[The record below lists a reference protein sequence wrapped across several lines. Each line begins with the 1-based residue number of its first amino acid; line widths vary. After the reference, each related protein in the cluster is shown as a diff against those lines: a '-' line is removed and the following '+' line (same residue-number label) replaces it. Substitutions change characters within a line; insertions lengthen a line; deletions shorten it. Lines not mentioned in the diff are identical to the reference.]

1 MSHEVF
7 ICYDERDRD
16 IADAIYNIFDK
27 NGISSWM
34 KAREMSGDDSVD
46 KITTAIEQSDSFLF
60 ILTKNSKNTNYVI
73 TETDIAFSREVPIL
87 IFNIDD
93 TRLRGNLE
101 FILQN
106 PTELN
111 AFPDCKTQLEAM
123 LRKISN
129 RRVLSPQIDSEYLG
143 VIEKRNP
150 RRVLN
155 IIRKYARIAVPVL
168 LVLLFIYFVI
178 VLPAGQKT
186 TDDGVFAMNITH
198 VDVSPSGGDFKY
210 VVHGES
216 YNLPS
221 DKEKYFM
228 NIKFFDERD
237 TLVYE
242 INSTADEFKSG
253 IICTGYLKSDNVTHI
268 GFRLA
273 DLDDNELC
281 RQDYVMDG

>member
-1 MSHEVF
+1 MGHEVF

-46 KITTAIEQSDSFLF
+46 KITTAIEQSDSFIF

-129 RRVLSPQIDSEYLG
+129 KRVLSPQIDSEYLG
-143 VIEKRNP
+143 VFEKRNP
-150 RRVLN
+150 RRMQN

-178 VLPAGQKT
+178 VLPTGQMT
-186 TDDGVFAMNITH
+186 SDDGVFAMNITH
-198 VDVSPSGGDFKY
+198 VDVTPSGSDFKY

-253 IICTGYLKSDNVTHI
+253 IICAGYLKSDNVTHI
-268 GFRLA
+268 GFSLA

-281 RQDYVMDG
+281 RQDYVMNG

>member
-1 MSHEVF
+1 MGHEVF
-7 ICYDERDRD
+7 ICYDERDKD
-16 IADAIYNIFDK
+16 IADAIYHIFDK
-27 NGISSWM
+27 NDISSWM
-34 KAREMSGDDSVD
+34 KSREMSLIDPID
-46 KITTAIEQSDSFLF
+46 KITTAIEESDSFLL
-60 ILTKNSKNTNYVI
+60 ILSKNSKDANYVI
-73 TETDIAFSREVPIL
+73 TETDIAFSREIPIV

-93 TRLRGNLE
+93 TKLRGNLE

-111 AFPDCKTQLEAM
+111 SFPNCEIQLED
-123 LRKISN
+123 LVRKISN
-129 RRVLSPQIDSEYLG
+129 MRISNPQVDSEYMG
-143 VIEKRNP
+143 VFEKRNP
-150 RRVLN
+150 RRMQN
-155 IIRKYARIAVPVL
+155 IIKKYTKIAIPVI

-186 TDDGVFAMNITH
+186 TDDGIFAMNITH
-198 VDVSPSGGDFKY
+198 VDVSGAGDNFKY

-216 YNLPS
+216 YNLPI

-228 NIKFFDERD
+228 NIKFFDKDD

-268 GFRLA
+268 GFRLT
-273 DLDDNELC
+273 DLSDNELC
-281 RQDYVMDG
+281 REDYVMN

>member
-1 MSHEVF
+1 MGHEVF
-7 ICYDERDRD
+7 ICYDERDKD

-34 KAREMSGDDSVD
+34 KSCEMSPDDPVD
-46 KITTAIEQSDSFLF
+46 KITTAIEESVSFLF
-60 ILTKNSKNTNYVI
+60 ILSKNSKDTNYVI
-73 TETDIAFSREVPIL
+73 TETDIAFSRDIPIV

-111 AFPDCKTQLEAM
+111 AFPDCEIQLEA
-123 LRKISN
+123 LVRKISN
-129 RRVLSPQIDSEYLG
+129 KRISNPQIDSEYIG
-143 VIEKRNP
+143 VFEKRNP
-150 RRVLN
+150 RRMQN
-155 IIRKYARIAVPVL
+155 IIKKYTKIAVPVI
-168 LVLLFIYFVI
+168 LVLIFIYFAVI
-178 VLPAGQKT
+178 LPAGQKT

-198 VDVSPSGGDFKY
+198 VDVSGADGNFKY
-210 VVHGES
+210 VVYGES
-216 YNLPS
+216 YNLPI

-228 NIKFFDERD
+228 NIKFFDKDD

-242 INSTADEFKSG
+242 INSTADEFNSG
-253 IICTGYLKSDNVTHI
+253 VICTGYLKSDNVTHI
-268 GFRLA
+268 GFKLA

-281 RQDYVMDG
+281 REDYVMN